1 MAEKEEKESQ
11 DVGQDKA
18 WVANLK
24 KIFEG
29 EMNETARNRL
39 IFELMAGNV
48 MSNLTSTISSINS
61 AMANTVNSVSKYCDL
76 AMKQCIEHEK
86 LGTDRQWN
94 VDEQGYTVEKILRA
108 PFWQDLAQAI
118 AVAVASALKPESE

>member
-1 MAEKEEKESQ
+1 MAETEERKAQ
-11 DVGQDKA
+11 DIGQDEA
-18 WVANLK
+18 WVANIK

-48 MSNLTSTISSINS
+48 MSNIVTTVSSINS
-61 AMANTVNSVSKYCDL
+61 AIANTVNSVSKYGDMAL
-76 AMKQCIEHEK
+76 KQAVQTEQV
-86 LGTDRQWN
+86 GMDRIWN

-108 PFWQDLAQAI
+108 PFWQDLVQAI
-118 AVAVASALKPESE
+118 AVAVATQLKPEK